1 VIAAEIEQKH
11 LAKAKCLKENDM
23 TIKKV
28 KKANFCNV
36 VNCDS
41 RNINNRIKNALEQME
56 LSITEDEEYFYIEID
71 N

>member
-1 VIAAEIEQKH
+1 
-11 LAKAKCLKENDM
+11 M